1 MNRKPNHRQH
11 KSRNDGNIRAVKPPA
26 RARDHGKGHVVN
38 CADGAVGSDDDGY
51 DEESDGDD
59 DQSVFVVEAYGEDAA
74 GELPGAD
81 VESVGDPV
89 CFALILVFESI
100 MGVMEA
106 HR

>member
-1 MNRKPNHRQH
+1 M
-11 KSRNDGNIRAVKPPA
+11 
-26 RARDHGKGHVVN
+26 VN